1 MPRIPAD
8 VTKEVTGGAS
18 GDLLGDLR
26 RIQENQFRSSESML
40 QLQRQNA
47 ELQRSVDSL
56 LHRLGREGVVGA
68 ADLKKDRPAAHLDLA
83 VEQAELK
90 LSSYGGPTESPTEE
104 PPRKPTFFNKLRA
117 AEDTRQLHKD
127 VLTNLE
133 DAELLGESQFLRQG
147 MRIRIK
153 AKRIVKHPVFEL
165 FVSAV
170 IFANLVTQ
178 GLELE
183 HSLLPEPKS
192 EWPVGIEIAFLSWYV
207 LEWLLRL
214 VAIGPT
220 NSFLDGWFLM
230 DTAIILLNFAAF
242 IVASSGDVGTFL
254 AIRGVRLIRLGRSLR
269 FTTRFRIMWHLLY
282 GLLSS
287 GQVLLATLA
296 LMVLAVYI
304 SACIGV
310 ELITRDADLA
320 ADPATSSVVSNSF
333 GSLRL
338 AMLTIIQFI
347 TLDSIHQIYIP
358 LVVAKPNL
366 IFYFLA
372 VLLILPITLMN
383 LVTAVL
389 VENSLTQAQQEADY
403 ESKAKSDEMKKAVLH
418 LLDIFKKLD
427 NDKDGGLS
435 RQELGALPET
445 LIPHDLLAALCVDNL
460 VELFDLLDVDQTGTI
475 DRDEFVDGV
484 LHMIVR
490 DVPVE
495 TMRMMSMLQSVQHH
509 LTSLDQT
516 QRLLMLRTSG
526 EDVSF
531 L

>member
-1 MPRIPAD
+1 
-8 VTKEVTGGAS
+8 
-18 GDLLGDLR
+18 
-26 RIQENQFRSSESML
+26 
-40 QLQRQNA
+40 
-47 ELQRSVDSL
+47 
-56 LHRLGREGVVGA
+56 
-68 ADLKKDRPAAHLDLA
+68 
-83 VEQAELK
+83 
-90 LSSYGGPTESPTEE
+90 
-104 PPRKPTFFNKLRA
+104 
-117 AEDTRQLHKD
+117 
-127 VLTNLE
+127 
-133 DAELLGESQFLRQG
+133 
-147 MRIRIK
+147 
-153 AKRIVKHPVFEL
+153 
-165 FVSAV
+165 
-170 IFANLVTQ
+170 
-178 GLELE
+178 
-183 HSLLPEPKS
+183 
-192 EWPVGIEIAFLSWYV
+192 
-207 LEWLLRL
+207 
-214 VAIGPT
+214 
-220 NSFLDGWFLM
+220 M

-242 IVASSGDVGTFL
+242 VVASSGDVGTFL

-320 ADPATSSVVSNSF
+320 ADPSTSSVVSNSF

-435 RQELGALPET
+435 RNELSALPEA
-445 LIPHDLLAALCVDNL
+445 LIPHDLLEALCVDNL
-460 VELFDLLDVDQTGTI
+460 VELFDLLDADQTGTI